1 MLRFIIPIVLVFI
14 LELYTFF
21 SIRTLTSNKFILIG
35 FWIFTVLVYGIFFYQ
50 MSGSQ
55 RAGRFNLSTGY
66 AIAMLLTLT
75 VPKLFVFAILF
86 IEDIFRFFAGL
97 FNYFQQNGTIS
108 EALPGRRKFI
118 SQLALGIAAIPF
130 TGFLYGVFQGRY
142 NYRVIKHTM
151 FFDDLPEAFDGYKLT
166 QISDIHSGSFD
177 NKEKI
182 EYAVDLINE
191 QKSDVILFTGDIV
204 NAVAEEMHPWIDTF
218 KRMEAKDGMYSV
230 LGNHDYGFYAYN
242 TKTEIQENHKKIE
255 EVHKAIGFNL
265 LQNDKKTLERNGE
278 KLHILGVENWGASSH
293 FPKKGSLKQATE
305 CVEDG
310 EFNIL
315 LSHDPSHFDYKKM
328 DMPKD
333 KYGKEVIRPTD
344 IVDES
349 NIIDFDKKI
358 QLTLAGHTHGM
369 QFGIEIPFLNF
380 KWSPV
385 KYRYPRWAGLYEE
398 AGKYLHVNRGFGVL
412 AFPGRVGIWPEITVI
427 ELKKGKK
434 VA

>member
-35 FWIFTVLVYGIFFYQ
+35 FWVFTILVYGIFFYQ
-50 MSGSQ
+50 LLGAQ
-55 RAGRFNLSTGY
+55 RGGRFSISTGY
-66 AIAMLLTLT
+66 AIALLLTMT
-75 VPKLFVFAILF
+75 VPKLFIFVTLF

-97 FNYFQQNGTIS
+97 FTYFQQNGTVA
-108 EALPGRRKFI
+108 EAIPGRRKFI

-130 TGFLYGVFQGRY
+130 AGFLYGIFKGRY
-142 NYRVIKHTM
+142 DFRVIKHTM
-151 FFDDLPEAFDGYKLT
+151 VFDDLPAAFDGFTLT

-182 EYAVDLINE
+182 EYAVDLINK

-204 NAVAEEMHPWIDTF
+204 NAVAEEMYPWIDTF
-218 KRMEAKDGMYSV
+218 KRLEAKDGKYSV
-230 LGNHDYGFYAYN
+230 LGNHDYGFYAYE
-242 TKTEIQENHKKIE
+242 TRKEIQENHKKIE
-255 EVHKAIGFNL
+255 KVHEAIGFNL

-278 KLHILGVENWGASSH
+278 KLHILGVENWGSSGH

-305 CVEDG
+305 QVENG

-315 LSHDPSHFDYKKM
+315 LSHDPSHFDYKEM
-328 DMPKD
+328 QFPKD
-333 KYGKEVIRPTD
+333 KNGKDIIRPTD
-344 IVDES
+344 IIDES
-349 NIIDFDKKI
+349 NIINFEKKI

-398 AGKYLHVNRGFGVL
+398 AGKYLHVNRGFGFL

-427 ELKKGKK
+427 ELKKREK

>member
-1 MLRFIIPIVLVFI
+1 MLRFIIPILLVFI

-21 SIRTLTSNKFILIG
+21 SIRTLTNNKLILIG
-35 FWIFTVLVYGIFFYQ
+35 FWVIAVVVYSIFFYQ
-50 MSGSQ
+50 MSVTQ
-55 RAGRFNLSTGY
+55 REGRFSLSTGY
-66 AIAMLLTLT
+66 AIALLLTFT
-75 VPKLFVFAILF
+75 VPKLFILAILF
-86 IEDIFRFFAGL
+86 VEDILRFFAGL
-97 FNYFQQNGTIS
+97 FNYFQHSGMTVS

-130 TGFLYGVFQGRY
+130 AGFLYGIFKGKY
-142 NYRVIKHTM
+142 DYRVIKHTM
-151 FFDDLPEAFDGYKLT
+151 FFDDLPAAFDGFKLT
-166 QISDIHSGSFD
+166 QISDIHAGSFD

-182 EYAVDLINE
+182 EYAVDLINK

-218 KRMEAKDGMYSV
+218 KRMEANDGLYSV
-230 LGNHDYGFYAYN
+230 LGNHDYGFYAYE
-242 TKTEIQENHKKIE
+242 TQEEILENHRKIE
-255 EVHKAIGFNL
+255 EVHKSIGFTL
-265 LQNDKKTLERNGE
+265 LQNEKKTFERNGE
-278 KLHILGVENWGASSH
+278 KLHILGVENWGASRH
-293 FPKKGSLKQATE
+293 FPKRGSLRKASE
-305 CVEDG
+305 GVVDG

-315 LSHDPSHFDYKKM
+315 LSHDPSHFDYKEMEIRKRE
-328 DMPKD
+328 
-333 KYGKEVIRPTD
+333 KEDPTVITD
-344 IVDES
+344 EP
-349 NIIDFDKKI
+349 NIINFEKKI
-358 QLTLAGHTHGM
+358 QLTLSGHTHGM

-427 ELKKGKK
+427 ELKKRDK